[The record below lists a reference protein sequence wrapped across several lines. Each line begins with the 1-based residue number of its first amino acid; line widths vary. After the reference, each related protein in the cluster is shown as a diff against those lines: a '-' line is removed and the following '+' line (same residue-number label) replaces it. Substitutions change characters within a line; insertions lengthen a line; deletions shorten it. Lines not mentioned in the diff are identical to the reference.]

1 MKTRNFVTVIL
12 AIGLIAGASAF
23 KMEIC
28 HNENNNPVTIR
39 VAVPSAIAHI
49 VLHGDSKRPCGI
61 SDEDE
66 SRSSSR

>member
-39 VAVPSAIAHI
+39 VAVPSAIC
-49 VLHGDSKRPCGI
+49 SY
-61 SDEDE
+61 ST
-66 SRSSSR
+66 SW